1 MPQAALWPFGESL
14 GRGVRRR
21 CKTVS
26 CKLLG
31 EPMVPDFIALA
42 AVVVVLFSST
52 YFFMASLPFLLVRL
66 DIPEV
71 SRLLRGLFNVYFW
84 MIGVSGLVATT
95 VFAASGR
102 MAFAAAMLSLA
113 VSSMALG
120 RRVLRSID
128 RQQTAPAM
136 PQPDGSYV

>member
-1 MPQAALWPFGESL
+1 
-14 GRGVRRR
+14 
-21 CKTVS
+21 
-26 CKLLG
+26 
-31 EPMVPDFIALA
+31 MVPDFIALA

-71 SRLLRGLFNVYFW
+71 SRLFRGLFNVYFW

-102 MAFAAAMLSLA
+102 LAFAAAMLSLA
-113 VSSMALG
+113 VTAIALG
-120 RRVLRSID
+120 SWVLRSID
-128 RQQTAPAM
+128 RQQTASQSGNAAARRRLRLIHWGGMLANAGVLASVAM
-136 PQPDGSYV
+136 SVPLLV